1 MNKWKEF
8 ANIFDLDLNEPF
20 TLFDTENF
28 EDKKSV
34 FCISEKGLMVWNP
47 QKKQWDKDYGITSL
61 IEGRFNIRKKPFP
74 SDGDEYFYFDNSVVK
89 SKKFE
94 SSFFDLVNEKAKNMF
109 KTKDD
114 ALNGYSA
121 LYNNLVKEHKDSCG
135 IFPQKLIMSES
146 QKAEKKES
154 EKPLKETKQKVN
166 YIEIWEPKYS
176 TNSVLIATYKVVN
189 GINRVIFTK
198 AKRLADY
205 EYEILG
211 SDIKK
216 CPTQENGN
224 ILVYVVPLSAFKKQ
238 LRQKP

>member
-8 ANIFDLDLNEPF
+8 ANIFGLDLNEPF

-74 SDGDEYFYFDNSVVK
+74 SDGDEYFYFDIKNTVK

-94 SSFFDLVNEKAKNMF
+94 HSFFDFVNIKASNVF
-109 KTKDD
+109 KTKEDAVNGYH
-114 ALNGYSA
+114 ALNNR
-121 LYNNLVKEHKDSCG
+121 LCKEYQDSCG
-135 IFPQKLIMSES
+135 IFPQKLIPPE
-146 QKAEKKES
+146 Q
-154 EKPLKETKQKVN
+154 PKETEAQPLQKTEQKVN

-205 EYEILG
+205 EYEISG
-211 SDIKK
+211 EEIRK

-224 ILVYVVPLSAFKKQ
+224 IMVYVVPLSAFKKQ
-238 LRQKP
+238 LRQKL